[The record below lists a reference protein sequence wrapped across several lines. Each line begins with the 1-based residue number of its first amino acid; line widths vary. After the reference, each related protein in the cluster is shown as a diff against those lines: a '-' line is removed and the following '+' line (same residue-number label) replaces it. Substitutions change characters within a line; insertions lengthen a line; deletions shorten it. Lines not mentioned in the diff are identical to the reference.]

1 MPVLQVSNACLAYGD
16 VALLDRAELVLEA
29 GEKVALIGRNG
40 EGKSSLMR
48 ALAGQQALDDGEVWR
63 QPGAGFA
70 YVAQEPDFALA
81 GSVFDTVAAGLGAQ
95 AVTLQAYHHCAQAV
109 AGGDTSRLD
118 ELARLQQALEDSG
131 GWTVH
136 HRVEAVLERLRLDGD
151 ADVAAL
157 SGGGIKRVAL
167 ARALVSQ
174 PEVLLLDEPTNHL
187 DIDGILWLEGLIRD
201 FPGSVV
207 VITHDRAFLDAVATR
222 VLELDRGRLM
232 SFPGNFAT
240 YLERKAGWLENEARQ
255 ATEFDKF
262 LAQEEAWIRK
272 GVEARRTRSAG
283 RVKRLENLR
292 VARAQRRERM
302 GQVRM
307 GVDEGEQSGRLIAE
321 LERVTLTYRDQPMS
335 DAPGADL
342 TPRSPTGRDDSASYR
357 TATDQSAKD
366 KTVIRDFSCRLMRGD
381 RVGII
386 GANGAGKTSLLRLIL
401 GLAEPTSGR
410 VRRGTKQE
418 VAYFDQFRTALDPEA
433 QLTDVISPG
442 SEFVEV
448 NGTRKHVI
456 GYLGDFLFSP
466 QRARSPV
473 KSLSGGERNR
483 LLLARL
489 FARPANILV
498 LDEPTNDLDIE
509 TLELLEALLAD
520 YAGTL
525 FLVSHDRAFLDNVVT
540 QVIAAD
546 GDGVWKEYVG
556 GYAEWVKQ
564 RPARAGG
571 DAAALQG
578 ASRTAGAGGPGK
590 PARLVNNATEA
601 AASMAATGAATAA
614 PSPVPATAAPAAA
627 RKAKLSYKE
636 TRELEQLPARI
647 EALEAE
653 QAALEARLADPAT
666 YQPGAA
672 DLAVLTA
679 RREAIEAE
687 LLACLERWE
696 MLEQAAG

>member
-70 YVAQEPDFALA
+70 YVAQEPDFALS

-95 AVTLQAYHHCAQAV
+95 AANLQSYHHCAVAV
-109 AGGDTSRLD
+109 AGGDTSRLE
-118 ELARLQQALEDSG
+118 ELARLQQTLEDSG

-136 HRVEAVLERLRLDGD
+136 HRVEAVLERLHLDGD

-167 ARALVSQ
+167 ARALVGQ

-187 DIDGILWLEGLIRD
+187 DIDGILWLEGLIRE
-201 FPGSVV
+201 FAGSVV

-255 ATEFDKF
+255 AAEFDKF

-283 RVKRLENLR
+283 RVKRLEQLR
-292 VARAQRRERM
+292 VMRSQRRERM

-321 LERVTLTYRDQPMS
+321 LERVTLTYRD
-335 DAPGADL
+335 DN
-342 TPRSPTGRDDSASYR
+342 GRE
-357 TATDQSAKD
+357 
-366 KTVIRDFSCRLMRGD
+366 KTVLRDFSCRLMRGD

-418 VAYFDQFRTALDPEA
+418 VAYFDQFRVALDPEA

-564 RPARAGG
+564 RPARAGSG
-571 DAAALQG
+571 AAALQG
-578 ASRTAGAGGPGK
+578 VAGTAGARSPGTVAKSVGGT
-590 PARLVNNATEA
+590 PAARSSA
-601 AASMAATGAATAA
+601 AAGATGASPA
-614 PSPVPATAAPAAA
+614 PA
-627 RKAKLSYKE
+627 RKAKLSYNEK
-636 TRELEQLPARI
+636 RELEQLPARI
-647 EALEAE
+647 EALESE

-672 DLAVLTA
+672 DLAALAA
-679 RREAIEAE
+679 RREAIEGE

-696 MLEQAAG
+696 TLEQAAG

>member
-1 MPVLQVSNACLAYGD
+1 MPVLQVTNACLAYGD
-16 VALLDRAELVLEA
+16 VALLDHAELVLEA

-48 ALAGQQALDDGEVWR
+48 ALAGLQPLDDGDVWR
-63 QPGAGFA
+63 QPGAAFA
-70 YVAQEPDFALA
+70 YVAQEPDFALE

-95 AVTLQAYHHCAQAV
+95 ATALKDYHHCAQAV
-109 AGGDTSRLD
+109 AGGDASRLD

-136 HRVEAVLERLRLDGD
+136 HRVEAVLERLHLDGE

-167 ARALVSQ
+167 ARALVGQ

-187 DIDGILWLEGLIRD
+187 DIDGILWLEGLIRE

-222 VLELDRGRLM
+222 VIELDRGRLM

-240 YLERKAGWLENEARQ
+240 YLERKAGWLENEAKQ
-255 ATEFDKF
+255 AAEFDKF

-283 RVKRLENLR
+283 RVKRLEQLR
-292 VARAQRRERM
+292 VMRAQRRERI

-321 LERVTLTYRDQPMS
+321 LERVTLTYRD
-335 DAPGADL
+335 
-342 TPRSPTGRDDSASYR
+342 DSGIE
-357 TATDQSAKD
+357 

-401 GLAEPTSGR
+401 GLQEPTHGR
-410 VRRGTKQE
+410 IRRGTKQE
-418 VAYFDQFRTALDPEA
+418 VAYFDQFRAVLDPDA

-564 RPARAGG
+564 RPA
-571 DAAALQG
+571 G
-578 ASRTAGAGGPGK
+578 ASRPAAGGSAGTAGSARAGAPRGAGSPAGSHSAGGSGGTNPTPSRK
-590 PARLVNNATEA
+590 TRLGFNE
-601 AASMAATGAATAA
+601 
-614 PSPVPATAAPAAA
+614 
-627 RKAKLSYKE
+627 K
-636 TRELEQLPARI
+636 RELEQLPGRI
-647 EALEAE
+647 AALEAE
-653 QAALEARLADPAT
+653 QAALEVRLADPAT

-672 DLAVLTA
+672 DVAALVA
-679 RREAIEAE
+679 RRDGIEGE
-687 LLACLERWE
+687 LLTLLERWE
-696 MLEQAAG
+696 TLEQAAG

>member
-63 QPGAGFA
+63 QPGAAFA
-70 YVAQEPDFALA
+70 YVAQEPDFPLQ

-95 AVTLQAYHHCAQAV
+95 ASVLQKYHHCAQAV
-109 AGGDTSRLD
+109 AAGDDSRL
-118 ELARLQQALEDSG
+118 EEMAALQQALEDSG

-136 HRVEAVLERLRLDGD
+136 HRVEAVLERLHLDGE

-167 ARALVSQ
+167 ARALVGQ

-201 FPGSVV
+201 LPGSVV

-232 SFPGNFAT
+232 SFPGNFAK

-255 ATEFDKF
+255 AAEFDKF

-283 RVKRLENLR
+283 RVKRLEQLR
-292 VARAQRRERM
+292 VMRAQRRERL

-321 LERVTLTYRDQPMS
+321 LEHVTLTYRD
-335 DAPGADL
+335 DA
-342 TPRSPTGRDDSASYR
+342 GR
-357 TATDQSAKD
+357 D

-401 GLAEPTSGR
+401 GLQEPTSGR

-418 VAYFDQFRTALDPEA
+418 VAYFDQFRAVLDPEA

-456 GYLGDFLFSP
+456 GHLGDFLFSP

-489 FARPANILV
+489 FARPANVLV

-509 TLELLEALLAD
+509 TLELLEALLAE

-564 RPARAGG
+564 RPARSQPPAPGSNGAAASGRTSAPRGG
-571 DAAALQG
+571 DAPSG
-578 ASRTAGAGGPGK
+578 ASNGGGATP
-590 PARLVNNATEA
+590 PARKT
-601 AASMAATGAATAA
+601 
-614 PSPVPATAAPAAA
+614 
-627 RKAKLSYKE
+627 KLGYNEK
-636 TRELEQLPARI
+636 RELEQLPARI

-653 QAALEARLADPAT
+653 QTALEARLADPAT
-666 YQPGAA
+666 YQSGAA
-672 DLAVLTA
+672 DVAALAA
-679 RREAIEAE
+679 RREAIESE
-687 LLACLERWE
+687 LLSLLERWE
-696 MLEQAAG
+696 TLEKAAR

>member
-48 ALAGQQALDDGEVWR
+48 ALAALQPLDDGEVWR
-63 QPGAGFA
+63 QPGAAFA
-70 YVAQEPDFALA
+70 YVAQEPDFALE
-81 GSVFDTVAAGLGAQ
+81 GSVFDAVASGLGTQSRVLQDYHRSAQAIAAGDAS
-95 AVTLQAYHHCAQAV
+95 H
-109 AGGDTSRLD
+109 LD
-118 ELARLQQALEDSG
+118 ELARLQQALEDGG

-136 HRVEAVLERLRLDGD
+136 HRVEAVLERLHLGGG
-151 ADVAAL
+151 ADLAAL

-167 ARALVSQ
+167 ARALVGQ

-187 DIDGILWLEGLIRD
+187 DIDGILWLEGLIRE
-201 FPGSVV
+201 FSGSVV
-207 VITHDRAFLDAVATR
+207 VITHDRAFLDAVASR

-240 YLERKAGWLENEARQ
+240 YLERKAGWLENEAKQ
-255 ATEFDKF
+255 AAEFDKF

-283 RVKRLENLR
+283 RVKRLEQLR
-292 VARAQRRERM
+292 VMRSQRRERM

-321 LERVTLTYRDQPMS
+321 LERVTLRFGDPAS
-335 DAPGADL
+335 AGDPDCGA
-342 TPRSPTGRDDSASYR
+342 A
-357 TATDQSAKD
+357 
-366 KTVIRDFSCRLMRGD
+366 KTVIRDLSCRLMRGD

-386 GANGAGKTSLLRLIL
+386 GPNGAGKTSLLRLIL
-401 GLAEPTSGR
+401 GLQEPTEGR
-410 VRRGTKQE
+410 IRRGTKQE
-418 VAYFDQFRTALDPEA
+418 VAYFDQFRAALDPEA
-433 QLTDVISPG
+433 QLTAVISPG

-525 FLVSHDRAFLDNVVT
+525 FLVSHDRVFLDNVVT

-546 GDGVWKEYVG
+546 GDGTWKEYVG

-564 RPARAGG
+564 RPTRTPDAGNVARQNAG
-571 DAAALQG
+571 QSK
-578 ASRTAGAGGPGK
+578 ASG
-590 PARLVNNATEA
+590 
-601 AASMAATGAATAA
+601 ATAN
-614 PSPVPATAAPAAA
+614 PPASAPAAA
-627 RKAKLSYKE
+627 RKAKPSYNEK
-636 TRELEQLPARI
+636 RELEQLPARI

-653 QAALEARLADPAT
+653 QAALEVALADPAT

-672 DLAVLTA
+672 DVAALTA
-679 RREAIEAE
+679 RREAIEGE

-696 MLEQAAG
+696 TLESRTT

>member
-1 MPVLQVSNACLAYGD
+1 MPVLQVANACLAYGD
-16 VALLDRAELVLEA
+16 VALLERAELVLEA

-63 QPGAGFA
+63 QPGAQFA
-70 YVAQEPDFALA
+70 YVAQEPDFARS
-81 GSVFDTVAAGLGAQ
+81 GSVFDTVAAGLGTQ
-95 AVTLQAYHHCAQAV
+95 AATLQDYHRCVQAIA
-109 AGGDTSRLD
+109 AGDDARLD
-118 ELARLQQALEDSG
+118 ELARLQQTLEDSG

-136 HRVEAVLERLRLDGD
+136 HRVEAVLERLHLDGE
-151 ADVAAL
+151 ADVGAL

-167 ARALVSQ
+167 ARALVGQ

-187 DIDGILWLEGLIRD
+187 DIDGILWLEGLIRE

-240 YLERKAGWLENEARQ
+240 YLERKAGWLENEAKQ
-255 ATEFDKF
+255 AAEFDKF

-283 RVKRLENLR
+283 RVKRLELLR
-292 VARAQRRERM
+292 VMRSQRRERM

-321 LERVTLTYRDQPMS
+321 LEKVTLTYRS
-335 DAPGADL
+335 DNGQD
-342 TPRSPTGRDDSASYR
+342 R
-357 TATDQSAKD
+357 
-366 KTVIRDFSCRLMRGD
+366 TVIRDFSCRLMRGD

-410 VRRGTKQE
+410 LRRGTKQD
-418 VAYFDQFRTALDPEA
+418 VAYFDQFRAALDPEA

-442 SEFVEV
+442 SEFVDIG
-448 NGTRKHVI
+448 GTRKHVI

-520 YAGTL
+520 YQGTL

-564 RPARAGG
+564 RPARPAAGPPQQSRQTTQAG
-571 DAAALQG
+571 STSAPSHSAVDAATRPG
-578 ASRTAGAGGPGK
+578 GRT
-590 PARLVNNATEA
+590 
-601 AASMAATGAATAA
+601 
-614 PSPVPATAAPAAA
+614 
-627 RKAKLSYKE
+627 AKLSYNEK
-636 TRELEQLPARI
+636 RELELLPARI

-653 QAALEARLADPAT
+653 QVELEKKLADPAT
-666 YQPGAA
+666 YQPGNADVAA
-672 DLAVLTA
+672 LAA
-679 RREAIEAE
+679 RREAIENE
-687 LLACLERWE
+687 LLALLERWE
-696 MLEQAAG
+696 TLENIGR

>member
-48 ALAGQQALDDGEVWR
+48 ALAGQQPLDDGEVWR
-63 QPGAGFA
+63 QPGAAFA
-70 YVAQEPDFALA
+70 YVAQEPDFALE
-81 GSVFDTVAAGLGAQ
+81 GSVFDAVASGLGAQ
-95 AVTLQAYHHCAQAV
+95 ARTLQGYHRCAQAV
-109 AGGDTSRLD
+109 AAGDTACLD

-136 HRVEAVLERLRLDGD
+136 HRVEAVLERLHLGGD
-151 ADVAAL
+151 AELAAL

-167 ARALVSQ
+167 ARALVGQ

-187 DIDGILWLEGLIRD
+187 DIDGILWLESLIRE

-240 YLERKAGWLENEARQ
+240 YLERKAGWLENEAKQ
-255 ATEFDKF
+255 AAEFDKF

-283 RVKRLENLR
+283 RVKRLEQLR
-292 VARAQRRERM
+292 VMRSQRRERM

-321 LERVTLTYRDQPMS
+321 LERVTLRFGDPARVS
-335 DAPGADL
+335 DA
-342 TPRSPTGRDDSASYR
+342 DS
-357 TATDQSAKD
+357 SAG

-386 GANGAGKTSLLRLIL
+386 GPNGAGKTSLLRLIL
-401 GLAEPTSGR
+401 GLQEPTEGR
-410 VRRGTKQE
+410 IRRGTKQE
-418 VAYFDQFRTALDPEA
+418 VAYFDQFRAALDPEA

-448 NGTRKHVI
+448 NGIRKHVI

-564 RPARAGG
+564 RPARAP
-571 DAAALQG
+571 AP
-578 ASRTAGAGGPGK
+578 AGGTGARPD
-590 PARLVNNATEA
+590 PARVPDAGYAARQNAGQSKSSGATTNPP
-601 AASMAATGAATAA
+601 ASA
-614 PSPVPATAAPAAA
+614 PTAA
-627 RKAKLSYKE
+627 RKAKLSYNEK
-636 TRELEQLPARI
+636 RELEQLPARI

-653 QAALEARLADPAT
+653 QSALEARLADPAT

-672 DLAVLTA
+672 DVAALTA
-679 RREAIEAE
+679 RREAIEVE
-687 LLACLERWE
+687 LLDCLERWE
-696 MLEQAAG
+696 TLENRTA

>member
-1 MPVLQVSNACLAYGD
+1 MPVLQLSNAHLAYGD
-16 VALLDRAELVLEA
+16 VALLAGAELVLEA

-48 ALAGQQALDDGEVWR
+48 ALAGLQALDDGEVWR
-63 QPGAGFA
+63 QPGAKLA
-70 YVAQEPDFALA
+70 CVAQEPDFALE

-95 AVTLQAYHHCAQAV
+95 AAALRDYHQCALAV
-109 AGGDTSRLD
+109 ANGDDTCLDRL
-118 ELARLQQALEDSG
+118 AQLQQALEDSG

-136 HRVEAVLERLRLDGD
+136 HRVEAVLERLHLDGD

-157 SGGGIKRVAL
+157 SGGGIKRLAL
-167 ARALVSQ
+167 ARALVGT
-174 PEVLLLDEPTNHL
+174 PDVLLLDEPTNHL
-187 DIDGILWLEGLIRD
+187 DIDGILWLEGLIRE
-201 FPGSVV
+201 FPGSAV

-255 ATEFDKF
+255 AAEFDKF

-321 LERVTLTYRDQPMS
+321 LEQVTLTYRD
-335 DAPGADL
+335 DAGHQ
-342 TPRSPTGRDDSASYR
+342 R
-357 TATDQSAKD
+357 
-366 KTVIRDFSCRLMRGD
+366 TVIRDLSCRLMRGD

-401 GLAEPTSGR
+401 GLQEPTSGR
-410 VRRGTKQE
+410 IRRGTRQE
-418 VAYFDQFRTALDPEA
+418 VAYFDQFRAALDPEA
-433 QLTDVISPG
+433 QLTAVISPG

-448 NGTRKHVI
+448 DGTRKHVI

-546 GDGVWKEYVG
+546 GDGRWKEYVG
-556 GYAEWVKQ
+556 GYAEWVRQ
-564 RPARAGG
+564 RPA
-571 DAAALQG
+571 
-578 ASRTAGAGGPGK
+578 GAG
-590 PARLVNNATEA
+590 T
-601 AASMAATGAATAA
+601 ATAA
-614 PSPVPATAAPAAA
+614 AAGGGRGSRSAPERHPAVDHRASDPAARAAAGPTSGTATAP
-627 RKAKLSYKE
+627 RKTRLSYNEK
-636 TRELEQLPARI
+636 RELERLPQCIA
-647 EALEAE
+647 ALEAE
-653 QAALEARLADPAT
+653 QAAVETRLADPAT

-672 DLAVLTA
+672 DVAALSA
-679 RREAIEAE
+679 RREAIESE
-687 LLACLERWE
+687 LLMLLERWE
-696 MLEQAAG
+696 ALERLGS